1 MSSEP
6 LFTGFRVSP
15 PAAPVAKPKR
25 AKKPPVVGRVTRG
38 DGWLAIELDVA
49 TQSEGNARENHFAK
63 ANRVKAQREAV
74 GREVTLA
81 LGGDQFDVAAVS
93 IRRMSAKRRAEEGNV
108 GPEIDAMLERQQRL
122 GKPWLPCTVTLTR
135 ISARGLDD
143 DNLQGAFKAVRDSV
157 ASALCVDD
165 RLRDIVRYEYGEQVV
180 KWKRGTPTPK
190 AIRITITRRVP

>member
-1 MSSEP
+1 MQQSDG
-6 LFTGFRVSP
+6 LFTGFRVDSST
-15 PAAPVAKPKR
+15 PVAKPKR
-25 AKKPPVVGRVTRG
+25 AKKPAIAGRVTRG
-38 DGWLAIELDVA
+38 ENWLAIELDLA

-81 LGGDQFDVAAVS
+81 LGGDAQDVAAVS
-93 IRRMSAKRRAEEGNV
+93 IRRTSAKKRAELGHV
-108 GPEIDAMLERQQRL
+108 GPAVDAMLERQLRL
-122 GKPWLPCTVTLTR
+122 GTPWLPCVVTLTR

-157 ASALCVDD
+157 ADALGVDD
-165 RLRDIVRYEYGEQVV
+165 RMREIVRYEYGEQVV

-190 AIRITITRRVP
+190 AIRITIARRV

>member
-1 MSSEP
+1 M
-6 LFTGFRVSP
+6 
-15 PAAPVAKPKR
+15 
-25 AKKPPVVGRVTRG
+25 
-38 DGWLAIELDVA
+38 IELDIA

-63 ANRVKAQREAV
+63 ANRVKSQREAV

-81 LGGDQFDVAAVS
+81 LGGDGFDTKAVE
-93 IRRMSAKRRAEEGNV
+93 IRRMSAKRRVEEDAV
-108 GPEIDAMLERQQRL
+108 GPEVDAMLERQTRL

-165 RLRDIVRYEYGEQVV
+165 RLRDIVRYEYSEDVV

-190 AIRITITRRVP
+190 AIRITIERRA